1 MALGDRLGYSDQHVP
16 PLAAVPSDIHVVSGG
31 SSDHRHWFGLCL
43 ATRARDINTDPSCSR
58 TVDPWQQARTSPPGF
73 LTSAC
78 SSPLWTI
85 SSSIFLHTVRAPRLC
100 FLFHISTRT
109 PSFLS
114 LHHTSSIGVAPE
126 VGGCVGGVYH
136 SLSIHPLVDMSV
148 GCFRFLSLKNKAAVE
163 HG

>member
-1 MALGDRLGYSDQHVP
+1 MSHPWPQCPQISTWSLVVAQTTDTGLAFVWRLGPETSTQTP
-16 PLAAVPSDIHVVSGG
+16 AAAELWTLGNRLGP
-31 SSDHRHWFGLCL
+31 R
-43 ATRARDINTDPSCSR
+43 
-58 TVDPWQQARTSPPGF
+58 PGF

-136 SLSIHPLVDMSV
+136 SLSIRPFVDMSV
-148 GCFRFLSLKNKAAVE
+148 GCFRFLGLKNKAAVE